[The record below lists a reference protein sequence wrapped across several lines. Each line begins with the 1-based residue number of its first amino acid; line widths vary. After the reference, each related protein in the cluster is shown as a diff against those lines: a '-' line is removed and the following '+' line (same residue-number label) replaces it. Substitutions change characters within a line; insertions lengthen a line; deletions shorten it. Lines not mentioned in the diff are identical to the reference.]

1 MSQIKIPVSLVP
13 RAYVDYDMEQQ
24 QILRHDFM
32 LPDGFRVPP
41 LTAAR
46 LMALELIC
54 SDFFLHPDTCGQLD
68 IAAALVLLTCRQSLV
83 EELTRKAPSASE
95 AADYSSGGAAS
106 REAFCDSV
114 ASAART
120 GDNPSAGAACGP
132 HGLSAAYPK
141 LCEAAASL
149 LQAHGDAILADY
161 PRLVRWCIQVPF
173 YGFDM
178 IPKSGPAAQKQC
190 WFDGEFAGSVIA
202 QASKIL
208 ATPVEFV
215 LWETP
220 LCLVWHAIAQH
231 AAAFGVKHIERPPDE
246 SVLKRMMTDAAA
258 REARGELHSWQ
269 YADPISYGLTD
280 AQANAN
286 PALIELFARMR
297 ADFERGGHKPLDP
310 ADYPIPATV
319 ALRSVA
325 TITVE
330 ASPPAGNTPTSD
342 CVLSVFPAKRPESVE
357 DAGTAFSTISVQ
369 DLSWSPRGSSAN
381 NVTIEHPHV

>member
-24 QILRHDFM
+24 QILRHDFV

-46 LMALELIC
+46 LMALELVC
-54 SDFFLHPDTCGQLD
+54 SDFFLHPDTCSQLD

-95 AADYSSGGAAS
+95 AADYS
-106 REAFCDSV
+106 
-114 ASAART
+114 
-120 GDNPSAGAACGP
+120 SAGAACGP

-178 IPKSGPAAQKQC
+178 IPKSGPAAQKPC

-246 SVLKRMMTDAAA
+246 AVLKRMMTDAAA

-269 YADPISYGLTD
+269 YADPVSYGLTD

-319 ALRSVA
+319 ASRSVA
-325 TITVE
+325 TITTE
-330 ASPPAGNTPTSD
+330 TP
-342 CVLSVFPAKRPESVE
+342 
-357 DAGTAFSTISVQ
+357 
-369 DLSWSPRGSSAN
+369 SPREACITVSNAVRIDDYVGAGACTCCPSGMR
-381 NVTIEHPHV
+381 TEKDYDIHV